1 MKHHYFKARV
11 GAASISVPLMD
22 APSKELC
29 DHFIDALSKVCPEN
43 NGIGI
48 SLGGILN
55 TKIGKNVS
63 WGKVIAYAGGAVLIY
78 YGGKFVYKLV
88 IDKAQ
93 DNSNLSS
100 GEKQQK
106 KEDAEVKEWIS
117 KELGLFEATNPTVST
132 LGEGGRTEVKYLVD
146 SIVKVGDRLVLASPP
161 GHGKSILATQLG
173 IAIAK
178 GVVPEFLP
186 QNTEACEPQKV
197 LLYDGEL
204 DKDDVSTRYGG
215 ITQIPYFT
223 RLSGCKYRTIYYLL
237 KDIYVKTTEAGRDM
251 TIILDN
257 LFALM
262 PGMSSEETRTFFDGL
277 DLIQGK
283 VSKSGHNLTF
293 IIITHTTKETDGVPD
308 LKNIAGSAHITRFA
322 KSVMSL
328 VKDDDVV
335 ILTGTKC
342 RYDKEQ
348 GSYEL
353 QLVEEPY
360 VHFECAEAREEAKE
374 EVKGRK
380 QARQSKYDEATK
392 RDIFNLRYNEK
403 FDYRGIAEIL
413 KDEGVD
419 ICHTTVGKLY
429 KEFLCELGKRFFNLH
444 VEEGHPRTF
453 GEIANMLRQGGLCID
468 EAKVEELYHQF
479 CEDNGIDPDNP

>member
-1 MKHHYFKARV
+1 MKAKSNIKVAI
-11 GAASISVPLMD
+11 GSSSISILTRRM
-22 APSKELC
+22 PSEETIQTIINMLDKT
-29 DHFIDALSKVCPEN
+29 CPEN
-43 NGIGI
+43 NKMEASVCGFGM
-48 SLGGILN
+48 
-55 TKIGKNVS
+55 KIGKNVN
-63 WGKVIAYAGGAVLIY
+63 WCKVLIGLGTAIAIY
-78 YGGKFVYKLV
+78 YSGKLVYKLV

-100 GEKQQK
+100 EEKQQK
-106 KEDAEVKEWIS
+106 KKDAEVKEWIS
-117 KELGLFEATNPTVST
+117 KELGLFNASNPTVST
-132 LGEGGRTEVKYLVD
+132 LGEGERTEVKYLVD

-186 QNTEACEPQKV
+186 QNTEACEPQRV

-283 VSKSGHNLTF
+283 ISKSGHNLTF
-293 IIITHTTKETDGVPD
+293 IIIAHTTKETDGVPD

-360 VHFECAEAREEAKE
+360 VHFERAEAKEEAKE
-374 EVKGRK
+374 R
-380 QARQSKYDEATK
+380 RQGKSSKYDEATK
-392 RDIFNLRYNEK
+392 REIFNLRNSEQYDLRE
-403 FDYRGIAEIL
+403 IADRL
-413 KDEGVD
+413 KKDGVD
-419 ICHTTVGKLY
+419 ISHTTVGKLY
-429 KEFLCELGKRFFNLH
+429 KEFLCELGYRIFNLH
-444 VEEGHPRTF
+444 VEGEHLPTF
-453 GEIANMLRQGGLCID
+453 DEIAKKLRIEGLRVD
-468 EAKVEELYHQF
+468 EAKVVELYHQY
-479 CEDNGIDPDNP
+479 CEGNGIDPDNP

>member
-1 MKHHYFKARV
+1 MKAKSNIKVAI
-11 GAASISVPLMD
+11 GSSSISILTRRM
-22 APSKELC
+22 PSEETIQTIINMLDKT
-29 DHFIDALSKVCPEN
+29 CPEN
-43 NGIGI
+43 NKMEASVCGFGM
-48 SLGGILN
+48 
-55 TKIGKNVS
+55 KIGKNVN
-63 WGKVIAYAGGAVLIY
+63 WCKVLIGLGTAIAIY
-78 YGGKFVYKLV
+78 YSGKLVYKLV

-100 GEKQQK
+100 EEKQQK
-106 KEDAEVKEWIS
+106 KKDAEVKEWIS
-117 KELGLFEATNPTVST
+117 KELGLFNASNPTVST
-132 LGEGGRTEVKYLVD
+132 LGEGERTEVKYLVD

-186 QNTEACEPQKV
+186 QNTEACEPQRV

-204 DKDDVSTRYGG
+204 DKDDVSARYGG

-283 VSKSGHNLTF
+283 ISKSGHNLTF

-360 VHFECAEAREEAKE
+360 VHFERAEAKEEAKE
-374 EVKGRK
+374 R
-380 QARQSKYDEATK
+380 RQGKSSKYDEATK
-392 RDIFNLRYNEK
+392 REIFNLRNSEQYDLRE
-403 FDYRGIAEIL
+403 IADRL
-413 KDEGVD
+413 KKDGVD
-419 ICHTTVGKLY
+419 ISHTTVGKLY
-429 KEFLCELGKRFFNLH
+429 KEFLCELGYRIFNLH
-444 VEEGHPRTF
+444 VEGEHLPTF
-453 GEIANMLRQGGLCID
+453 GEIANILRQEGLHID
-468 EAKVEELYHQF
+468 EAKVEELFLQY
-479 CEDNGIDPDNP
+479 CDGNGIDPDNP

>member
-1 MKHHYFKARV
+1 MKAKSNIKVAI
-11 GAASISVPLMD
+11 GSSSISILTRRM
-22 APSKELC
+22 PSEETIQTIINMLDKT
-29 DHFIDALSKVCPEN
+29 CPEN
-43 NGIGI
+43 NKMEASVCGFGM
-48 SLGGILN
+48 
-55 TKIGKNVS
+55 KIGKNVN
-63 WGKVIAYAGGAVLIY
+63 WCKVLIGLGTAIAIY
-78 YGGKFVYKLV
+78 YSGKLVYKLV

-100 GEKQQK
+100 EEKQQK
-106 KEDAEVKEWIS
+106 KKDAEVKEWIS
-117 KELGLFEATNPTVST
+117 KELGLFNASNPTVST
-132 LGEGGRTEVKYLVD
+132 LGEGERTEVKYLVD

-186 QNTEACEPQKV
+186 QNTEACEPQRV

-283 VSKSGHNLTF
+283 ISKSGHNLTF

-360 VHFECAEAREEAKE
+360 VHFERAEAKEEAKE
-374 EVKGRK
+374 R
-380 QARQSKYDEATK
+380 RQGNSSKYDEDTK
-392 RDIFNLRYNEK
+392 REIFNLRNSEQYDLRE
-403 FDYRGIAEIL
+403 IADRL
-413 KDEGVD
+413 KKDGVD
-419 ICHTTVGKLY
+419 ISHTTVGKLY
-429 KEFLCELGKRFFNLH
+429 KEFLCELGYRIFNLH
-444 VEEGHPRTF
+444 VEGEHLPTF
-453 GEIANMLRQGGLCID
+453 DEIAKKLRIEGLRVD
-468 EAKVEELYHQF
+468 EAKVVELYHQY
-479 CEDNGIDPDNP
+479 CEGNGIDPDNP

>member
-1 MKHHYFKARV
+1 MKAKSNIKVAI
-11 GAASISVPLMD
+11 GSSSISILTRRM
-22 APSKELC
+22 PSEETIQTIINMLDKT
-29 DHFIDALSKVCPEN
+29 CPEN
-43 NGIGI
+43 NKMEASVCGFGM
-48 SLGGILN
+48 
-55 TKIGKNVS
+55 KIGKNVN
-63 WGKVIAYAGGAVLIY
+63 WCKVLIGLGTAIAIY
-78 YGGKFVYKLV
+78 YGGKLVYKLV

-100 GEKQQK
+100 EEKQK
-106 KEDAEVKEWIS
+106 KKKDAEVKEWIS
-117 KELGLFEATNPTVST
+117 KELGLFNASNPTVST
-132 LGEGGRTEVKYLVD
+132 LGEGERTEVKYLVD

-186 QNTEACEPQKV
+186 QNTEACEPQRV

-204 DKDDVSTRYGG
+204 DKDDVSARYGG

-223 RLSGCKYRTIYYLL
+223 RLSSCKYRTIYYLL

-283 VSKSGHNLTF
+283 ISKSGHNLTF

-360 VHFECAEAREEAKE
+360 VHFERAEVGEEAKE
-374 EVKGRK
+374 RRQGK
-380 QARQSKYDEATK
+380 QSKYDEATK
-392 RDIFNLRYNEK
+392 REIFNLRNSEQYDLRE
-403 FDYRGIAEIL
+403 IADRL
-413 KDEGVD
+413 KKDGVD
-419 ICHTTVGKLY
+419 ISHTTVGKLY
-429 KEFLCELGKRFFNLH
+429 KEFLCELGYRIFNLH
-444 VEEGHPRTF
+444 VEGEHLPTF
-453 GEIANMLRQGGLCID
+453 DEIAKKLRIEGLRVD
-468 EAKVEELYHQF
+468 EAKVVELYHQY
-479 CEDNGIDPDNP
+479 CEGNGIDPDNP

>member
-1 MKHHYFKARV
+1 MKPYYFKARV
-11 GAASISVPLMD
+11 GSASISMPVNDVPN
-22 APSKELC
+22 KEFC
-29 DHFIDALSKVCPEN
+29 DHIIDALSNVCSEN
-43 NGIGI
+43 NTMGI

-55 TKIGKNVS
+55 SKIGKNVS
-63 WGKVIAYAGGAVLIY
+63 LGKIIAYVGGTALVC
-78 YGGKFVYKLV
+78 YGVKTVYK
-88 IDKAQ
+88 IITDKVQ

-100 GEKQQK
+100 EEKQQK
-106 KEDAEVKEWIS
+106 KKDAEVKEWIS
-117 KELGLFEATNPTVST
+117 KELGLFNASNPTVST
-132 LGEGGRTEVKYLVD
+132 LGEGERTEVKYLVD

-186 QNTEACEPQKV
+186 QNTEACEPQRV

-204 DKDDVSTRYGG
+204 DKDDVSARYGG

-237 KDIYVKTTEAGRDM
+237 KDIYVKTKEAGRDM

-283 VSKSGHNLTF
+283 ISKSGHNLTF

-342 RYDKEQ
+342 RYDQEQ

-360 VHFECAEAREEAKE
+360 VHFERAEAKEEAKE
-374 EVKGRK
+374 R
-380 QARQSKYDEATK
+380 RQGNSSKYDEDTK
-392 RDIFNLRYNEK
+392 REIFNIRNSEQK
-403 FDYRGIAEIL
+403 HDYRRIADRL
-413 KDEGVD
+413 KEEGVD
-419 ICHTTVGKLY
+419 ISHTTVGKLY
-429 KEFLCELGKRFFNLH
+429 KEFLCELGYRIFNLH
-444 VEEGHPRTF
+444 VEGEHLPTF
-453 GEIANMLRQGGLCID
+453 DEIAKKLRIEGLRVD
-468 EAKVEELYHQF
+468 EAKVVELYHQY
-479 CEDNGIDPDNP
+479 CEGNGIDPDNP

>member
-1 MKHHYFKARV
+1 MKPYYFKARV
-11 GAASISVPLMD
+11 GAASISMPLKD
-22 APSKELC
+22 APNKEFC
-29 DHFIDALSKVCPEN
+29 DHIIDALSNVCSEN
-43 NGIGI
+43 NTMGI

-55 TKIGKNVS
+55 SRIGKNVS
-63 WGKVIAYAGGAVLIY
+63 LGKVIAYVGGVALIY
-78 YGGKFVYKLV
+78 YSGKLVYKLV

-100 GEKQQK
+100 EEKQQK
-106 KEDAEVKEWIS
+106 KKDAEVKEWIS
-117 KELGLFEATNPTVST
+117 KELGLFNASNPTVST
-132 LGEGGRTEVKYLVD
+132 LGEGERTEVKYLVD

-186 QNTEACEPQKV
+186 QNTEACEPQRV

-283 VSKSGHNLTF
+283 ISKSGHNLTF
-293 IIITHTTKETDGVPD
+293 IIIAHTTKETDGVPD

-360 VHFECAEAREEAKE
+360 VHFERAEAKEEAKE
-374 EVKGRK
+374 R
-380 QARQSKYDEATK
+380 RQGKSSKYDEATK
-392 RDIFNLRYNEK
+392 REIFNLRNSEQYDLRE
-403 FDYRGIAEIL
+403 IADRL
-413 KDEGVD
+413 KKDGVD
-419 ICHTTVGKLY
+419 ISHTTVGKLY
-429 KEFLCELGKRFFNLH
+429 KEFLCELGYRIFNLH
-444 VEEGHPRTF
+444 VEGEHLPTF
-453 GEIANMLRQGGLCID
+453 DEIAKKLRIEGLRVD
-468 EAKVEELYHQF
+468 EAKVVELYHQY
-479 CEDNGIDPDNP
+479 CEGNGIDPDNP

>member
-1 MKHHYFKARV
+1 MKQQYFKARV

-63 WGKVIAYAGGAVLIY
+63 WGKVIAYAGGAIAIY

-132 LGEGGRTEVKYLVD
+132 LGEGERTKVKYLVD

-237 KDIYVKTTEAGRDM
+237 KDIYVKTKEAGRDM

-342 RYDKEQ
+342 RYDQEQ

-360 VHFECAEAREEAKE
+360 VHFERAEAREEAK
-374 EVKGRK
+374 GRK
-380 QARQSKYDEATK
+380 QAKQSKYDEATK
-392 RDIFNLRYNEK
+392 REIFNLRNSEQYDLRE
-403 FDYRGIAEIL
+403 IADRL
-413 KDEGVD
+413 KKDGVD
-419 ICHTTVGKLY
+419 ISHTTVGKLY
-429 KEFLCELGKRFFNLH
+429 KEFLCELGDRIFNLY
-444 VEEGHPRTF
+444 VEGEHPRTF
-453 GEIANMLRQGGLCID
+453 DEIAKILRIKGLRVD